1 MYSTCTFCHASLGKN
16 EAIEHFPVGRKLAFD
31 QAKGRLWAICESCRQ
46 WNLSPVETRWEAIEE
61 GEKRFRDTRLRVSTD
76 QIGLARMRDGTELIR
91 IGEPQRPEFAAW
103 RYGDRFGMR
112 WRRAM
117 LWGGAGVVAI
127 GGWLVLGKAWL
138 GASFIGA
145 WQLPRMAAG
154 MVNDLYYWRLVAGR
168 FVDEQGPLYVNAAF
182 ADLSMLVTV
191 PEHERG
197 WGIQVP
203 AVRAPHP
210 AGRFAPGP
218 PILGDHRVTLTGANA
233 DEAARLFLPRINS
246 TGGRKQTVRES
257 VSLLEQMGSLDAL
270 CSKFAAPLRGE
281 GSWRL
286 KGMSAQPTEY
296 RLAMEMAAH
305 EEAEQRALQGELATL
320 EAQWKEAEEIAAI
333 ADELTLPMRVSE
345 RLERLLK
352 DR

>member
-1 MYSTCTFCHASLGKN
+1 MYSTCTYCHAALGRN
-16 EAIEHFPVGRKLAFD
+16 EALEHFPVGRKLAFD
-31 QAKGRLWAICESCRQ
+31 QAKGRLWAVCVACKQ
-46 WNLSPVETRWEAIEE
+46 WNLSPFETRWEAIEE
-61 GEKRFRDTRLRVSTD
+61 GERLYRDTRRRVSTD
-76 QIGLARMRDGTELIR
+76 HIGLARMRDGTELIR

-103 RYGDRFGMR
+103 RYGDRFGVR

-117 LWGGAGVVAI
+117 LWGGAGVVAV
-127 GGWLVLGKAWL
+127 GGWLVAGKIWL
-138 GASFIGA
+138 GASFFGA
-145 WQLPRMAAG
+145 WQLPRMAAS
-154 MVNDLYYWRLVAGR
+154 MVNDLYLGRLVAGR
-168 FVDEQGPLYVNAAF
+168 FVDEHGPLYVNVSYANLA
-182 ADLSMLVTV
+182 MLVTA

-210 AGRFAPGP
+210 RGRFAPGP
-218 PILGDHRVTLTGANA
+218 PIFGDQRVVLTGANA

-246 TGGRKQTVRES
+246 SGGRRQTVHEA
-257 VSLLEQMGSLDAL
+257 VQVLEQSGSLDAL
-270 CSKFAAPLRGE
+270 CARFAAPTKGE

-286 KGMSAQPTEY
+286 KGLNAQPAEY

-305 EEAEQRALQGELATL
+305 EEAERRALEGELAAL
-320 EAQWKEAEEIAAI
+320 EAQWKDAEEIAAI
-333 ADELTLPMRVSE
+333 ADELTLPQRVSE